1 MNNRLVISST
11 VGYMCIGLTLWMAN
25 LSPTHWVAGPN
36 MHAMTLAFALGTVVL
51 GVMAILSFFHGR
63 TLDAIIFF
71 GVAGFMLTMRHS
83 GMMGHMGMG
92 NMGGMGHMGMMSDSS
107 GTLGWFSLIWAVFFF
122 YVWIG
127 SRKAGWARF
136 LFLLAAWLSI
146 LAFALLGWLGLTVF
160 EYIGGYLGLFTGLV
174 AAYISAAT
182 IINHGTGKTCL
193 PGSPGDA
200 G

>member
-11 VGYMCIGLTLWMAN
+11 IGYMCIGLTAWMVM
-25 LSPTHWVAGPN
+25 LSPTHWVAGAN
-36 MHAMTLAFALGTVVL
+36 MHAMAMAFAVGTVAL

-71 GVAGFMLTMRHS
+71 GVAAFLLSMRH
-83 GMMGHMGMG
+83 GGAGHMGMG
-92 NMGGMGHMGMMSDSS
+92 GDSS
-107 GTLGWFSLIWAVFFF
+107 GTMGWYNLIWAVFFF

-127 SRKAGWARF
+127 SFKAGWARS
-136 LFLLAAWLSI
+136 LFLLALWLSV

-182 IINHGTGKTCL
+182 IINHGAGKSCL
-193 PGSPGDA
+193 SLGGPPDA
-200 G
+200 S